1 MNREFQPVTQSFAA
15 SDGRPRQQHEP
26 VSFSQSA
33 EPLIQLKAI
42 GKHYRSGSETI
53 RALDGVDLTIERG
66 EFVAI
71 MGQSGS
77 GKSTLMHI
85 IGCLDTPS
93 VGEYRVAGEDIS
105 EFDGDRLARVRR
117 NFFGFVF
124 QRYNLLGTGSALENV
139 EIPAIYAGAPRI
151 ERAERAGGLLQRLGL
166 GDRLDHRPSQLS
178 GGQQQRVSIARA
190 LMNEAPVI
198 LADEPTGALD
208 SRSGEEVLALLEE
221 LHRQGVTVILIT
233 HDAQVAERAHRVIQI
248 SDGRI
253 VSDRRRTAVT
263 PPALAASSGPA
274 RDGHLHFSAAM
285 EEAVHMALRSLR
297 ANLFRS
303 VLTLLG
309 VVIGVA
315 AVVAL
320 MALGEGSKQQVLSSI
335 EAQGT
340 NLLMVRPARGG
351 GTRDGGEDV
360 SLTRDDALAL
370 HGLPHVEEVVSERRS
385 NANLRFG
392 SNDYRT
398 EVTGVDAGFARARDW
413 PMAQGAFFSD
423 EDVARYT
430 SVIVLGQT
438 VVDNLFRPGEEPIGS
453 YVLVQSALFQVVG
466 VLAPK
471 GAGSWG
477 NDMDDIALVPVTTG
491 ALRLYGGTHLSTITV
506 KVDSSDNVDEA
517 EQAVLETMAARHNS
531 DSFQVRN
538 TASLLEMVSATQ
550 NTLAV
555 LLGSVAAIS
564 LLVGG
569 IGVMNIMLVSVTE
582 RTREIGVRMATGARG
597 RDILL
602 QFNIEAVVVCC
613 IGGLLGIAFGVA
625 IAQGLGY
632 FGQAAVFTPMPSL
645 LAFGCALATG
655 LVFGYLPAR
664 KASRLDP
671 VTALAAE

>member
-1 MNREFQPVTQSFAA
+1 MNQIIKPVVDASGEQAGRRGAQP
-15 SDGRPRQQHEP
+15 
-26 VSFSQSA
+26 
-33 EPLIQLKAI
+33 PLLQLCGI
-42 GKHYRSGSETI
+42 GKHYRSGGETI

-85 IGCLDTPS
+85 IGCLDTPT
-93 VGEYRVAGEDIS
+93 VGEYRVAGDDIS
-105 EFDGDRLARVRR
+105 GFDADRLARVRR

-139 EIPAIYAGAPRI
+139 EIPAIYAGVSRT
-151 ERAERAGGLLQRLGL
+151 ERAERAAQLLQRLGL

-221 LHRQGVTVILIT
+221 LHQQGVTVILIT
-233 HDAQVAERAHRVIQI
+233 HDAQVAARARRVIQI

-253 VSDRRRTAVT
+253 VSDSRHDEDATTA
-263 PPALAASSGPA
+263 PEQPSSGT
-274 RDGHLHFSAAM
+274 RDGHLRIGAAL

-340 NLLMVRPARGG
+340 NLLMVRPGRGVG
-351 GTRDGGEDV
+351 RRDGGEDV
-360 SLTRDDALAL
+360 SLSREDALAL
-370 HGLPHVEEVVSERRS
+370 HGLPHVAEVVSERRS

-392 SNDYRT
+392 SKDYRT
-398 EVTGVDAGFARARDW
+398 EVTGVDAGFTRARDW
-413 PMAQGAFFSD
+413 PMARGTFFSD
-423 EDVARYT
+423 EDVSRYV

-438 VVDNLFRPGEEPIGS
+438 VVDNLFEPGQDPIGS

-477 NDMDDIALVPVTTG
+477 NDMDDIVLVPVTTG

-506 KVDSSDNVDEA
+506 KVDSSENVAVA
-517 EQAVLETMAARHNS
+517 EQAVLELLGTRHRP

-550 NTLAV
+550 NTLAL

-613 IGGLLGIAFGVA
+613 IGGLLGIASGVA
-625 IAQGLGY
+625 IAKGLGH
-632 FGQAAVFTPMPSL
+632 FGQAAVFTPMPSV

-655 LVFGYLPAR
+655 LIFGYLPAR

-671 VTALAAE
+671 VTALSAE

>member
-1 MNREFQPVTQSFAA
+1 MNQQTNPLGGNSLSESGAA
-15 SDGRPRQQHEP
+15 VLAP
-26 VSFSQSA
+26 
-33 EPLIQLKAI
+33 PLLELRGIA
-42 GKHYRSGSETI
+42 KHYRSGGETI
-53 RALDGVDLTIERG
+53 RALDNIDLTIKRG
-66 EFVAI
+66 EYIAI

-77 GKSTLMHI
+77 GKSTLMHVL
-85 IGCLDTPS
+85 GCLDTPS
-93 VGEYRVAGEDIS
+93 EGEYRVAGEDVS
-105 EFDGDRLARVRR
+105 GFDADQLARVRR

-124 QRYNLLGTGSALENV
+124 QRYNLLGTGTALENV
-139 EIPAIYAGAPRI
+139 EIPAIYAGAPR
-151 ERAERAGGLLQRLGL
+151 AERSARAAQLLQRLGL
-166 GDRLDHRPSQLS
+166 GERLGHTPGQLS

-208 SRSGEEVLALLEE
+208 SRSGEEVLELLDE

-233 HDAQVAERAHRVIQI
+233 HDAQVAARARRVIQI

-253 VSDRRRTAVT
+253 VSDSGSDPVDAV
-263 PPALAASSGPA
+263 PVSSDSTA
-274 RDGHLHFSAAM
+274 RDGQLRFGAAL

-320 MALGEGSKQQVLSSI
+320 MALGEGSKQQVLNSI

-340 NLLMVRPARGG
+340 NLLTVRPPPGRM
-351 GTRDGGEDV
+351 RDGSENATM
-360 SLTRDDALAL
+360 TREDALAL
-370 HGLPHVEEVVSERRS
+370 VGLPHVVEVVSERRS
-385 NANLRFG
+385 SGNLRFG
-392 SNDYRT
+392 SRDYRT
-398 EVTGVDAGFARARDW
+398 EINGVDEGYSRARDW
-413 PMAQGAFFSD
+413 PMAAGTFFSED
-423 EDVARYT
+423 DVARYT
-430 SVIVLGQT
+430 SVMVLGQT
-438 VVDNLFRPGEEPIGS
+438 VVDNLFEPGQNPIGS
-453 YVLVQSALFQVVG
+453 YVLVQNALFQVIG
-466 VLAPK
+466 VLAAK

-477 NDMDDIALVPVTTG
+477 NDMDDVALVPVTTG
-491 ALRLYGGTHLSTITV
+491 ALRLYGGTHLSNITV
-506 KVDSSDNVDEA
+506 KVDSSDNVTMA
-517 EQAVLETMAARHNS
+517 EQLMMEQLASRRPGEEFS
-531 DSFQVRN
+531 VRN
-538 TASLLEMVSATQ
+538 TASLLETVSATQ
-550 NTLAV
+550 NTMAL

-613 IGGLLGIAFGVA
+613 IGGLLGIACGVA
-625 IAQGLGY
+625 IANGLGY
-632 FGQAAVFTPMPSL
+632 IGQAAVFTPMPSV

-655 LVFGYLPAR
+655 LIFGYLPAR
-664 KASRLDP
+664 KAARLDP

>member
-1 MNREFQPVTQSFAA
+1 M
-15 SDGRPRQQHEP
+15 
-26 VSFSQSA
+26 SA
-33 EPLIQLKAI
+33 EIQPMAVPAEQRGESRPPLLQLRGI
-42 GKHYRSGSETI
+42 GKYYRSGGETI
-53 RALDGVDLTIERG
+53 RALDGIDLTIERG

-85 IGCLDTPS
+85 LGCLDTPS
-93 VGEYRVAGEDIS
+93 VGKYRVAGEDIS
-105 EFDGDRLARVRR
+105 QFDSDRLARVRR
-117 NFFGFVF
+117 NSFGFVF

-139 EIPAIYAGAPRI
+139 EIPAIYAGAPRA
-151 ERAERAGGLLQRLGL
+151 ERAERAGALLQRLGL

-233 HDAQVAERAHRVIQI
+233 HDAQVAERAHRIIQI

-253 VSDRRRTAVT
+253 VSDTRRVAEA
-263 PPALAASSGPA
+263 PQAAAMSVQGGE
-274 RDGHLHFSAAM
+274 RDGHLHLSSAV
-285 EEAVHMALRSLR
+285 EEAIHMALRSLR
-297 ANLFRS
+297 TNFFRS

-340 NLLMVRPARGG
+340 NLLVVRPARGG

-370 HGLPHVEEVVSERRS
+370 HGLPHIEEVVSERRS

-392 SNDYRT
+392 SSDYRT

-413 PMAQGAFFSD
+413 PLAHGTFFND
-423 EDVARYT
+423 DDVSRYT

-438 VVDNLFRPGEEPIGS
+438 VVDNLFRPDEEPIGS

-466 VLAPK
+466 VLNRK

-491 ALRLYGGTHLSTITV
+491 ALRLYGGNHLSSITV
-506 KVDSSDNVDEA
+506 KVDSSDHVDEV
-517 EQAVLETMAARHNS
+517 EQAVVEAMTARHRPE
-531 DSFQVRN
+531 SFQVRN

-550 NTLAV
+550 NTLAL

-613 IGGLLGIAFGVA
+613 IGGLLGIVFGVA

-632 FGQAAVFTPMPSL
+632 LGQGAIFTPMPSV
-645 LAFGCALATG
+645 LAFSCALTTG
-655 LVFGYLPAR
+655 VVFGYLPAR

>member
-1 MNREFQPVTQSFAA
+1 MNRAVAPEA
-15 SDGRPRQQHEP
+15 SLTRSGDRH
-26 VSFSQSA
+26 V
-33 EPLIQLKAI
+33 PLIELRGI
-42 GKHYRSGSETI
+42 GKHYRSGGETI
-53 RALDGVDLTIERG
+53 RALDEVDLSIEHG

-85 IGCLDTPS
+85 IGCLDTPT
-93 VGEYRVAGEDIS
+93 VGSYRVAGEDVS
-105 EFDGDRLARVRR
+105 GFDADRLARVRR

-139 EIPAIYAGAPRI
+139 EIPAIYAGAPRT
-151 ERAERAGGLLQRLGL
+151 ERAERAALLLQRLGL
-166 GDRLDHRPSQLS
+166 GDRLGHRPSQLS

-190 LMNEAPVI
+190 LMNAAPVV

-208 SRSGEEVLALLEE
+208 SRSSEEVLGLLEE

-233 HDAQVAERAHRVIQI
+233 HDAEVAARARRVIQI

-253 VSDRRRTAVT
+253 LSDTTRPAESTSEVPAGEAAT
-263 PPALAASSGPA
+263 PSRGGRHSGDDHLQLGAAL
-274 RDGHLHFSAAM
+274 

-297 ANLFRS
+297 ANFFRS

-340 NLLMVRPARGG
+340 NLLVVRPGRGG
-351 GTRDGGEDV
+351 GMRDGSEDT
-360 SLTRDDALAL
+360 SLTREDALAL
-370 HGLPHVEEVVSERRS
+370 VGLPHVAEVVSERRS
-385 NANLRFG
+385 NGNLRFG
-392 SNDYRT
+392 SRDYRT
-398 EVTGVDAGFARARDW
+398 EVTGVDAGFGRARDW
-413 PMAQGAFFSD
+413 PLSAGTFFGDS
-423 EDVARYT
+423 DVARYS

-438 VVDNLFRPGEEPIGS
+438 VVDHLFEPHQDPIGEF
-453 YVLVQSALFQVVG
+453 VLVQNALFQVIG

-491 ALRLYGGTHLSTITV
+491 ALRLYGGTHLSSITV
-506 KVDSSDNVDEA
+506 KVDSSDHVDLA
-517 EQAVLETMAARHNS
+517 EQAVVDVLTHRHQS
-531 DSFQVRN
+531 DNFRVRN
-538 TASLLEMVSATQ
+538 TASLLEMVSETQ
-550 NTLAV
+550 NTLAL

-613 IGGLLGIAFGVA
+613 IGGLLGIASGVA
-625 IAQGLGY
+625 IARGLGHL
-632 FGQAAVFTPMPSL
+632 GQTAIFTPMPSI

-664 KASRLDP
+664 KAARLDP